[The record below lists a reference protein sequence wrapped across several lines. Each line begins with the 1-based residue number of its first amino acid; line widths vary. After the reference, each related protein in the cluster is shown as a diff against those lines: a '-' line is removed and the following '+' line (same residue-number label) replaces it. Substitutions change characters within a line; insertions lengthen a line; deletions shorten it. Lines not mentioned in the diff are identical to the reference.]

1 MLPFSPSIQRY
12 TTEGGSDEEQR
23 PWAMLPFSPSNNL
36 RYTTEEGNEEEQ
48 EPLSVKSVRSMAEK
62 EANVRMLP

>member
-1 MLPFSPSIQRY
+1 MLPLSPSKRRC
-12 TTEGGSDEEQR
+12 TS
-23 PWAMLPFSPSNNL
+23 
-36 RYTTEEGNEEEQ
+36 EEGNEEEQ